1 MALFLNYTTRESNVN
16 FKQISFFSST
26 VFKGITFNILYGAV
40 IVGVIYGGFHLIKLL
55 NNFGVPYTD
64 YFLENPKMI
73 LVIVFGSLGIYFIY
87 TSIKKESKE
96 FSILKKTI
104 SQKLGNRLYS
114 INKRKDFLTK
124 LDIIPEFKEYSFVNN
139 SDISVRFYDNEYID
153 IIIKNVFANYFK
165 LTVKDP
171 TTVQFNLLNV
181 EDETPDS
188 EFVKKIFRTK
198 PRVLEDGQIN
208 LVMVLIDT
216 FDFFQSIKLN
226 GRGFQLS
233 IKMKFDNRN
242 WKQIDDFLDEVEN
255 VVSIL
260 QKFKMYSKAV

>member
-1 MALFLNYTTRESNVN
+1 MN
-16 FKQISFFSST
+16 FKQISFFLST
-26 VFKGITFNILYGAV
+26 VFKGITLNILYGVV
-40 IVGVIYGGFHLIKLL
+40 IVCVIYGGFHLVKSL
-55 NNFGVPYTD
+55 NIFGVPYTD

-73 LVIVFGSLGIYFIY
+73 LVIVFGPLGIYFTY
-87 TSIKKESKE
+87 TSIKRESKE
-96 FSILKKTI
+96 FSILKETI
-104 SQKLGNRLYS
+104 SQKLSNRLYS
-114 INKRKDFLTK
+114 KNNRKDFLTK
-124 LDIIPEFKEYSFVNN
+124 LVITEFKEYSFANN
-139 SDISVRFYDNEYID
+139 SDISVRFYNNEFID

-208 LVMVLIDT
+208 LVMELIDT

-226 GRGFQLS
+226 GKGFQLS

-242 WKQIDDFLDEVEN
+242 WKQIDNFLDEVEN

-260 QKFKMYSKAV
+260 RKFKMYSKAVQPF